1 MNDKTKER
9 WLHLCEQASV
19 EQNPDRLLKLVNEI
33 TRILDEKN
41 QRVQQHSDS
50 KSSNVAAVREPP
62 SDCVAP

>member
-9 WLHLCEQASV
+9 WFQLCEQASV

-41 QRVQQHSDS
+41 RRVQRSSPPDS
-50 KSSNVAAVREPP
+50 SETGLSTSGFA
-62 SDCVAP
+62 